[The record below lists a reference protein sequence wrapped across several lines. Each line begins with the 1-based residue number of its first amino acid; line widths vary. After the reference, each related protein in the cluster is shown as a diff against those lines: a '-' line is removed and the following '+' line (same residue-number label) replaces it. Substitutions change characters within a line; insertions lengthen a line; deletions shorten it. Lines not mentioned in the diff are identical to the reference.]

1 MKTLIVIAAV
11 VGFSVAPAVAGDG
24 QVSDRSL
31 ARMGL
36 QGMTVLSDTQGMSIR
51 GTSIA
56 IAGSHAHVSG
66 GTTIPIVN
74 HPIGQHF
81 AISITIAVSGSA
93 FAGGGAVA
101 TAH

>member
-1 MKTLIVIAAV
+1 MKILFALASVA
-11 VGFSVAPAVAGDG
+11 GLSVAPAFGGDG
-24 QVSDRSL
+24 QISSRSL
-31 ARMGL
+31 AQMGL
-36 QGMTVLSDTQGMSIR
+36 SGMKTLSDPEGMSIR

-56 IAGSHAHVSG
+56 IAGSYAHVSG